1 MFKTYVLPALFG
13 VLALAILC
21 GVSVGAIGLYQL
33 VSPRTAEIKETWGE
47 LVAEASTATTS
58 MEEAPKEASGQTEET
73 LPPAASYEEPRA
85 ISGGSVLGQMT
96 DELSQGGWEVT
107 FYEGATDQMHGWFES
122 LKDPDPANWPDYPN
136 VDNPRVD
143 FVAANG
149 LEYGLDERNYCPNDI
164 CDVLVPARGYN
175 LMTADYDLE
184 FASCYAKDGVGCGI
198 VVFNVGDVT
207 ANFED
212 VMVDNGFSVDGR
224 YWNGDELHQAIWGVV
239 SHMSAN
245 MLNYATNGTGGDT
258 MNDPDRTNAGANCS
272 VPQGCAGVLWRVVVT
287 SGNQVLA
294 IAETTVR

>member
-1 MFKTYVLPALFG
+1 MLKRTQGCLAVL
-13 VLALAILC
+13 
-21 GVSVGAIGLYQL
+21 GAIFMLCLL
-33 VSPRTAEIKETWGE
+33 VLGTIGFLGMVPKAVDAIKQQVKTA
-47 LVAEASTATTS
+47 VAEASPAN
-58 MEEAPKEASGQTEET
+58 EAAKGAPAQTEEQT
-73 LPPAASYEEPRA
+73 LPPAASNEVPLN
-85 ISGGSVLGQMT
+85 IDSGAVLSQMV
-96 DELSQGGWEVT
+96 DELSQGAWKVT
-107 FYEGATDQMHGWFES
+107 FYEGATDQMRGWFES

-175 LMTADYDLE
+175 LMTADYDLG
-184 FASCYAKDGVGCGI
+184 FSSCYAKEGVGCGI
-198 VVFNVGDVT
+198 AVFNVGDVT

-224 YWNGDELHQAIWGVV
+224 YWNGDELHQAIWGVI

-258 MNDPDRTNAGANCS
+258 LNDPDRTNAGANCS
-272 VPQGCAGVLWRVVVT
+272 VPQGCAGVLWRVVIT